1 MDAIERA
8 FALNPGPVPP
18 APDFGDATWPRLGLQ
33 LGWVVLAQ
41 ALATLGC
48 RACPRPGRALPR
60 LRADAPPARCYR
72 AVLFSRP
79 YASVGASRSRAALP
93 ADGSA
98 GAPGGGMRRGGAAP
112 EGIELAELSGA
123 AAARAAVVRGLSKM
137 PLDKLAAL
145 SPEQL
150 AKRLRKEVEGL
161 VGTEVRDFAVALP
174 AWPSRHALHM
184 QPL

>member
-1 MDAIERA
+1 M
-8 FALNPGPVPP
+8 
-18 APDFGDATWPRLGLQ
+18 
-33 LGWVVLAQ
+33 
-41 ALATLGC
+41 
-48 RACPRPGRALPR
+48 
-60 LRADAPPARCYR
+60 
-72 AVLFSRP
+72 LFSRP

-98 GAPGGGMRRGGAAP
+98 GAPGGAGRRGTAAP
-112 EGIELAELSGA
+112 EGIELTELSGA

-161 VGTEVRDFAVALP
+161 VGTEVRAP
-174 AWPSRHALHM
+174 AASSCQRLAQLCM
-184 QPL
+184 QLL